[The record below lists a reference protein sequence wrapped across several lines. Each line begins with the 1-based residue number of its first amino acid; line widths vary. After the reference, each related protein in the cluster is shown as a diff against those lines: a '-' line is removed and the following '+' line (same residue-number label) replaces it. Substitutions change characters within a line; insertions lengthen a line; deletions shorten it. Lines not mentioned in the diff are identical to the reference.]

1 MPKGITET
9 TKRRKELIFDWAE
22 QHHPVTVRQIF
33 YRLSTLDAIPKT
45 EQGYQAVSRLCTSMR
60 RDGEIP
66 YSFFLDH
73 TRWVRRPTTH
83 NTIQDALQDTALFYR
98 KALWQDQAV
107 VCEVWIEKEALTGVV
122 FEVTSEFD
130 VPLVPVRGYPSV
142 TLLQVAAEQINT
154 ASRFG
159 KKYHIFYFGDYDPSG
174 VDIFRNISER
184 LHEFSPQADLFISR
198 PAVTEKQIMEMQL
211 PSRPTKKSDT
221 RSKGFG
227 DESVELDAINP
238 DKLREIVRDC
248 IFSVLDQSALEHT
261 LLIEK
266 LEQESINQF
275 VNSLALN

>member
-1 MPKGITET
+1 MPRGITEI

-142 TLLQVAAEQINT
+142 TLLQAAAELINT

-184 LHEFSPQADLFISR
+184 LYEFSPQADLFISR
-198 PAVTEKQIMEMQL
+198 QAVTEKQIRDMQL
-211 PSRPTKKSDT
+211 PSRPTKKTDT
-221 RSKGFG
+221 RSKGFS

-266 LEQESINQF
+266 LEQESINHI
-275 VNSLALN
+275 VESLAFN

>member
-33 YRLSTLDAIPKT
+33 YRLSTLDVVPKS
-45 EQGYQAVSRLCTSMR
+45 EQGYQAVSRLCTLMR
-60 RDGEIP
+60 RNGEIP
-66 YSFFLDH
+66 YSYFSDH

-83 NTIQDALQDTALFYR
+83 NTIQDALQETAHIYR

-107 VCEVWIEKEALTGVV
+107 VCEIWIEKEALTGVV
-122 FEVTSEFD
+122 YEVTSEFD

-142 TLLQVAAEQINT
+142 TLLQAAAEQINT

-198 PAVTEKQIMEMQL
+198 PAVTEKQIREMQL